1 MNEIPAL
8 TLSQLDALR
17 EVANVAS
24 GHAATALAQLVGR
37 RTMITVPRLSLAR
50 VAEIPALL
58 GYSGE
63 HAVVVAMHLLGDVTG
78 TFVFVLPEARALALS
93 RLLLGTAA
101 SGAGEFDALTRSS
114 LAETGNIIGGA
125 YAGVL
130 GTMMDRV
137 VMLSTPAFGI
147 EPPDNVLAE
156 QCDDDGELGL
166 CIETRLTLGGSDAE
180 FGGHIVLLP
189 RAASLRAIVHA
200 LDSAA
205 LAMHA
210 T

>member
-1 MNEIPAL
+1 MTAMPAL
-8 TLSQLDALR
+8 SLSQLDALR

-50 VAEIPALL
+50 VTEIPELL
-58 GYSGE
+58 GYTGE

-78 TFVFVLPEARALALS
+78 TFVFVLPKARALALS
-93 RLLLGTAA
+93 RLLLGSAA
-101 SGAGEFDALTRSS
+101 SGTDEFDALTRSS
-114 LAETGNIIGGA
+114 LSETGNIIAGA

-137 VMLSTPAFGI
+137 VMLSAPAFGI
-147 EPPDNVLAE
+147 EPPDHVLAE
-156 QCDDDGELGL
+156 QSNGDGELGL
-166 CIETRLTLGGSDAE
+166 CIETRLMLGGSDTE

-189 RAASLRAIVHA
+189 HGASLRAIVQA
-200 LDSAA
+200 LESAA
-205 LAMHA
+205 LSAHA